1 MATIAAL
8 LVFGV
13 YLWIMQTFEA
23 TLGLGIANTSGY
35 WRCLRADFFSGLAI
49 VFELLVDEYLF
60 GVHMDLVPRVILLS
74 DGALKRLHLKWL
86 RQVDMM

>member
-1 MATIAAL
+1 
-8 LVFGV
+8 
-13 YLWIMQTFEA
+13 MQTLRGIGVAFEP
-23 TLGLGIANTSGY
+23 I
-35 WRCLRADFFSGLAI
+35 FFSGLAI

-86 RQVDMM
+86 RQVDMV